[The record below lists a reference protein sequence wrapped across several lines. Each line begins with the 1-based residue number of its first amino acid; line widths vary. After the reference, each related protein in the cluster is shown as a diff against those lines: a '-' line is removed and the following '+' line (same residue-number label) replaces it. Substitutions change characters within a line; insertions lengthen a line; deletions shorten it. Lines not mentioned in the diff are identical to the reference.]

1 MRIGAVLLT
10 ALALVVATGHARASG
25 FATYFANLSATGAVS
40 ISSGVQTTVRA
51 GVGVYHVTFVRRIIN
66 CVFTVSVTGPT
77 PGYASVN
84 RTSGRAVTVF
94 TFLKNGTAHNL
105 PSNIILVCG
114 P

>member
-1 MRIGAVLLT
+1 MRIGAVLLA
-10 ALALVVATGHARASG
+10 ALAFGATTGQSHASG
-25 FATYFANLSATGAVS
+25 FATHFANLSATGAVS
-40 ISSGVQTTVRA
+40 ISSGVQTAVRA
-51 GVGVYHVTFVRRIIN
+51 GVGVYTVTFVRVIN
-66 CVFTVSVTGPT
+66 NCGFTVSVTGPT